1 MRASLWSRWK
11 GAPIVV
17 ALLLAPSSAL
27 AAPPDPAPPDP
38 WFGPDKAL
46 HFTLSSVIAAGG
58 YGMTSLFTDHLATRI
73 AFGAGLGVTV
83 GAAKEFWDLSG
94 HGDPSWKDFTWDVLG
109 TVVGV
114 GIAVTFDLAMGGPA
128 RAPAH

>member
-1 MRASLWSRWK
+1 MRASLLAA
-11 GAPIVV
+11 APLAA
-17 ALLLAPSSAL
+17 ALLLAPSSAH
-27 AAPPDPAPPDP
+27 AAPPAPALDP

-58 YGMTSLFTDHLATRI
+58 YGMTSLFSDRLATRI

-83 GAAKEFWDLSG
+83 GAAKELWDLSG

-109 TVVGV
+109 TAVGV
-114 GIAVTFDLAMGGPA
+114 GIAITFDLAMRGPE

>member
-1 MRASLWSRWK
+1 MRSSTWMA
-11 GAPIVV
+11 APL
-17 ALLLAPSSAL
+17 AALLLLAPATAS
-27 AAPPDPAPPDP
+27 AAPPDPDP

-58 YGMTSLFTDHLATRI
+58 YGMTSLFTDRLATRI

-83 GAAKEFWDLSG
+83 GAAKELWDLAG

-114 GIAVTFDLAMGGPA
+114 GIAVTFDLAMRGPE